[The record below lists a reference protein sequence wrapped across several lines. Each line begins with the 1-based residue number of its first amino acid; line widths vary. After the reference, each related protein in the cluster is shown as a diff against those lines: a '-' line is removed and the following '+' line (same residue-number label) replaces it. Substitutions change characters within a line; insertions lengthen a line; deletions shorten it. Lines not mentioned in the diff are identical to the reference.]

1 MKAVILETK
10 DGYCAVLKDDGTVE
24 KIKMTG
30 EVGQEITMPA
40 VRADIRRFPIRR
52 VAAAAVALVAIA
64 SGVMSQLQE
73 YSYVSVDVDASV
85 EYSLNRMDRV
95 ISVKAL
101 NKKGEELAESVRAEG
116 VQGASLDK
124 AVEKTANVL
133 QEQGY
138 VNSDDGV
145 LMSVSSKSEK
155 KSVKLAETVESALVS
170 DDVTTAVEKV
180 SMKDRKNAQDSGL
193 SAGRYAV
200 TKDIVGSEDLDD
212 ATIDVVRSK
221 SASDLIQLAEEMDTS
236 DVTDAA
242 EVDGQTTDT
251 KKEKDTKAK
260 DADSAELC
268 EEIEDAQNGAA
279 QAEEEPLAPPL
290 APLEDTTNNTAP
302 ATEPAT
308 TTEQVKTEDEVT
320 KAAAPLTDEIDSTQA
335 ITEEKQDKENSNSA
349 TQSEV
354 KEEQAGTTKSE
365 VKSTEKV
372 TTDSK
377 TESDTTTKANTS
389 TETTTDAEAALT
401 TKSTGKESTSTT
413 NKGTTN
419 TESSTNTKTTTKSKS
434 STKSTTKSSTKTEK
448 KTTKS
453 E

>member
-52 VAAAAVALVAIA
+52 VAAAVVALLAIA

-251 KKEKDTKAK
+251 KKDKDTKAK

-268 EEIEDAQNGAA
+268 EEIEDAQNGTI

-290 APLEDTTNNTAP
+290 APLEDTTNNAAP

-335 ITEEKQDKENSNSA
+335 ITEEKQDKENSA

-365 VKSTEKV
+365 VKSTEKA

-389 TETTTDAEAALT
+389 TETTDVEAAST

-419 TESSTNTKTTTKSKS
+419 AESSTNTKTTTKSKS